1 MFENTP
7 YFGGMN
13 GTYYNSN
20 FQQPQR
26 INQGYMQTNN
36 PYAYNTQLNNQNNNN
51 NSNPN
56 QMMIQPAF
64 TLKGRVVTNAEEV
77 KAILIEPDG
86 NIYYFPCPAENCI
99 YTKTIDMNAQS
110 IINVYRLG
118 ENKLPV
124 YADTNSVKD
133 LENRIANLENYIKG
147 GMQNVQSNANNGT
160 NEPTKGQQ

>member
-13 GTYYNSN
+13 GNYYNQN
-20 FQQPQR
+20 FQPQR
-26 INQGYMQTNN
+26 MNQSYMQNN
-36 PYAYNTQLNNQNNNN
+36 PYAYNTQFNNQNNN
-51 NSNPN
+51 PVN
-56 QMMIQPAF
+56 QQPMMQQPTF

-77 KAILIEPDG
+77 KAILINPDG
-86 NIYYFPCPAENCI
+86 NVYYFPCPAENCI

-133 LENRIANLENYIKG
+133 LENRITSLENYIKG
-147 GMQNVQSNANNGT
+147 GMQNDESNANNGP